1 VLDKPRPVLVVPRW
15 RGWAVR
21 AFDLF
26 PRAALRLQPFVV
38 RDALRKQRSWRKRA
52 N

>member
-1 VLDKPRPVLVVPRW
+1 
-15 RGWAVR
+15 VR

-26 PRAALRLQPFVV
+26 PRTAIRLQPLVI